1 MFTLRGEH
9 FVLFRRVEG
18 RTDNFTPTLPLGAK
32 LRLGLRKKHF
42 PKMWNVFQHVEA
54 SLDSGV
60 VEGYV
65 VEIQWD
71 AQENLYW

>member
-1 MFTLRGEH
+1 
-9 FVLFRRVEG
+9 
-18 RTDNFTPTLPLGAK
+18 
-32 LRLGLRKKHF
+32 
-42 PKMWNVFQHVEA
+42 MWNVFQHVEA